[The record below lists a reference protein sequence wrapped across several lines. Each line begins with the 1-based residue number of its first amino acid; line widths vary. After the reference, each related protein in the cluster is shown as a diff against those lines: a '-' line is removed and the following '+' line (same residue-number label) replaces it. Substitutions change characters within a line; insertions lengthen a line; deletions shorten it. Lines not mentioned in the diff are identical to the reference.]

1 MKKGAS
7 IFIGTLSFVS
17 IAILSAILII
27 NNLLPTAYKF
37 GLIGILLLVFLLAV
51 FLCKSKKSKGKYI
64 VGIIL
69 HILLIASTAT
79 ASYYIGTSLKSF
91 NKISNAG
98 KQQEIKNNFSLVK
111 LKSKDLQDIIKDNTL
126 EVQVVESED
135 REKLD
140 SFIDKIVKTIDGE
153 VKEEEVD
160 SYMTSAK
167 NLIEG
172 KSELMILNEA
182 YRSIINDIIPEF
194 DEITEVIES
203 KSFKDFVDQKPKE
216 VGDSFNVYIS
226 GIDTYGPIQTVSR
239 SDVNL
244 VASVNPKSRKIL
256 LTTIPRDSYV
266 PIYGGGNGQKDKLTH
281 SGVYGIDTSVETIEK
296 FLDINIDYYVRVN
309 FNTLIDM
316 VDVLGGIEVD
326 NKEAFSNRGYDF
338 PKGNIELDGKKAL
351 VFARERYN
359 LSGGDFDRGRNQ
371 ERVLK
376 AMIEK
381 MLRPE
386 NLLRADK
393 MLEII
398 EKSAVTNMPK
408 DFMIDQINKEIAATG
423 SYNIDMIDVKGTGRM
438 DLPSY
443 AMPGFKLYML
453 VPDENSVNET
463 RNKIVETLE

>member
-1 MKKGAS
+1 MKKGTS
-7 IFIGTLSFVS
+7 IFMGTLSFVS

-37 GLIGILLLVFLLAV
+37 GLIGILLLVFLLSV
-51 FLCKSKKSKGKYI
+51 FLCRSKKSKGKYI
-64 VGIIL
+64 VGVIL

-91 NKISNAG
+91 DKISNAG
-98 KQQEIKNNFSLVK
+98 KQQEIKNDFSLVK

-140 SFIDKIVKTIDGE
+140 SFIDKIVKTIDGKI
-153 VKEEEVD
+153 KEEEVD
-160 SYMTSAK
+160 SYMTLAK
-167 NLIEG
+167 NLIN
-172 KSELMILNEA
+172 KDTELIILNEA
-182 YRSIINDIIPEF
+182 YREIISEQIPEF
-194 DEITEVIES
+194 NEITEVIES
-203 KSFKDFVDQKPKE
+203 KSFKDFVDQKPKK
-216 VGDSFNVYIS
+216 VRDSFNVYIS

-423 SYNIDMIDVKGTGRM
+423 SYKINMIDVKGTGSM